1 MTKKNILF
9 ILFFITFSS
18 LAFSQSKLEKM
29 LDKMYDKIEGD
40 SDKPKKNSFFAVPIW
55 GVTPETGWQ
64 IGLSLIY
71 LNRQFNDSVSRP
83 SLFRLNTQYT
93 QLNQYTIRPYID
105 LFTKNNK
112 YNIKAS
118 YTFKKFNEY
127 YWGIGNETPNSNKA
141 LYDFSQN
148 RLQLRITKQVVK
160 GIYLGIQSEQNL
172 TNDFNFK
179 GNPLFEK
186 KEVIGN
192 NGSFT
197 SGLGLVVSFD
207 TRNQIYYPTKGHF
220 IDITTL
226 FNQAVFG
233 SDFNFN
239 NLSIDARKYFNLWNE
254 NVLALQG
261 FANLNDGNIP
271 FKQLA
276 TIGSESFMRGY
287 YNGRF
292 RDHHAM
298 AFQAELRKKV
308 WGPISI
314 TFFGGFGNVANQS
327 SLLFTNIKPNY
338 GIGFRAIAI
347 RREHV
352 NIRIDYGRGENGI
365 QGFYFTM
372 NEAF

>member
-1 MTKKNILF
+1 MTKKNSSFLF
-9 ILFFITFSS
+9 IFIIFSS
-18 LAFSQSKLEKM
+18 LAFGQSKLEKM
-29 LDKMYDKIEGD
+29 IDKMYDKIEGD
-40 SDKPKKNSFFAVPIW
+40 SAKPKKNSFFAVPIW
-55 GVTPETGWQ
+55 GVSPETGFL

-71 LNRQFNDSVSRP
+71 LHRQYNDTFTRP

-93 QLNQYTIRPYID
+93 QLSQYSIRPYID
-105 LFTKNNK
+105 LFTKNNR

-118 YTFKKFNEY
+118 YTFKSYNEY
-127 YWGIGNETPNSNKA
+127 YWGIGNETPNNNKA

-148 RLQLRITKQVVK
+148 RLQLRVTKQVFK

-172 TNDFNFK
+172 TNGFNFK
-179 GNPLFEK
+179 EDSLFEK
-186 KEVIGN
+186 KEVIGK

-197 SGLGLVVSFD
+197 SGVGLVVSFD
-207 TRNQIYYPTKGHF
+207 NRNQIYYPTKGHF

-226 FNQAVFG
+226 FNQAFFG

-239 NLSIDARKYFNLWNE
+239 NLTIDARKYVKLWNK

-261 FANLNDGNIP
+261 FVNLNDGNIP

-276 TIGSESFMRGY
+276 TIGSESYMRGY

-292 RDHHAM
+292 RDNHAM

-308 WGPISI
+308 WGPISL
-314 TFFGGFGNVANQS
+314 TFFGGFGNVANQTS
-327 SLLFTNIKPNY
+327 ILFTNLKPNY

-347 RREHV
+347 RRDHV

>member
-1 MTKKNILF
+1 MTKKNFVFILLF
-9 ILFFITFSS
+9 IAISS
-18 LAFSQSKLEKM
+18 LAFGQSKLEKM

-40 SDKPKKNSFFAVPIW
+40 SAKPKKNSFFAVPIW
-55 GVTPETGWQ
+55 GVSPETGWQ
-64 IGLSLIY
+64 LGMSLVY
-71 LNRQFNDSVSRP
+71 LYRYKNDSNTRP
-83 SLFRLNTQYT
+83 SLIRLNAQTTELDQYS
-93 QLNQYTIRPYID
+93 IRPYID

-172 TNDFNFK
+172 TNGFNFK
-179 GNPLFEK
+179 RDSLFEK

-226 FNQAVFG
+226 FNHTVF
-233 SDFNFN
+233 SSEFNFI
-239 NLSIDARKYFNLWNE
+239 NLTIDARKYFKLWNE

-276 TIGSESFMRGY
+276 TIGSESYMRGY

-292 RDHHAM
+292 RDNHAM

-308 WGPISI
+308 WGPISL
-314 TFFGGFGNVANQS
+314 TFFGGFGNVASQT
-327 SLLFTNIKPNY
+327 SLLFTNLKPNY
-338 GIGFRAIAI
+338 GMGFRAIAI
-347 RREHV
+347 RRDHV